1 MKTHAKKGKSLK
13 FKLIAL
19 SIGITVLLGGA
30 SIGVLKH
37 IVGTQQ
43 KAQLDSFE
51 AYARSLSDAIGAQFF
66 ERYGDVQAFSI
77 SPAIQSNNH
86 QTIVDMLNS
95 WSAMYGIYDLILL
108 VDAKGRLVATTS
120 KSPTGEDIGVKPL
133 YDMDYSDAPWFKAV
147 MEGKFTEDK
156 AKGFAGTF
164 VEGVQVDAWTS
175 KVYGSDRL
183 GSSFSAPVK
192 NAAGKVIGVISN
204 RAGSRWFEVAFK
216 ELYAGLKKSGFGS
229 SELSLLRQD
238 GVVLFDYASDPKAES
253 LSESK
258 YDWNRLLK
266 VSETGAAAAALKE
279 GRSGALLENNSKSGE
294 LQIAGFVPVSGGKF
308 VDSLGWSVLVRDDQ
322 AEAMSSLNQA
332 QNIFYAIFAL
342 VIAFSCLISYLFAVN
357 LAKTLSNLAG
367 RLSEGSN
374 EVHTAASAISH
385 SSTGLSEA
393 VVEQAAAIQ
402 ETAASIDE
410 VSSMVKM
417 SADNASQS
425 QKVSQT
431 SRATAEEGQ
440 EAVQEMS
447 RSIAAISESNTAI
460 MTQIEER
467 NRQIGEIVKVIAEI
481 GNKTK
486 VINDIVFQTKLL
498 SFNASVEAARAG
510 EHGKGFAVVAEEVG
524 NLAQMSGNA
533 AKEISTMLDSS
544 IQKVEGI
551 VAETRTEVERLV
563 VESKDKVEVGI
574 QVAERCGDVLTKI
587 LATVQEVDGMVGEI
601 SSASQEQAQGVAE
614 INKAMNQLDQVTQQN
629 SSISQSTAS
638 SATLLSGQSEQLRQM
653 VRDLFF
659 VINGT
664 EDGSRE
670 SHSPESQ
677 SSGGARPEKQVQNVV
692 ALKPKLEEKKNQSA
706 TKNERES
713 TTVATGTGPS
723 FEVPSKDDPR
733 FQDV

>member
-1 MKTHAKKGKSLK
+1 MNKQMTKGKSLK

-19 SIGITVLLGGA
+19 SMGITVMLGAA
-30 SIGVLKH
+30 SVGVLKH
-37 IVGTQQ
+37 IVSTQE

-66 ERYGDVQAFSI
+66 ERYGDIQAFAI
-77 SPAIQSNNH
+77 SPAIQSNS
-86 QTIVDMLNS
+86 QQSIVDMLNS
-95 WSAMYGIYDLILL
+95 WSALYGIYDLIML
-108 VDAKGRLVATTS
+108 VDSKGHLVATTS
-120 KSPTGEDIGVKPL
+120 KSPTGEEIAVKPL
-133 YDMDYSDAPWFKAV
+133 YEQNYSDAPWFKAV
-147 MEGKFTEDK
+147 MEGRFTEDK
-156 AKGFAGTF
+156 AKAFAGTF
-164 VEGVQVDAWTS
+164 VEDVQVDPYTS

-183 GSSFSAPVK
+183 GSSFSAAVK
-192 NAAGKVIGVISN
+192 NASGKVIGVITN

-229 SELSLLRQD
+229 SELSMLRQD
-238 GVVLFDYASDPKAES
+238 GALLYEYSSDPKIEA
-253 LSESK
+253 LSDSK
-258 YDWNRLLK
+258 YDWKRLLK
-266 VSETGAAAAALKE
+266 EVESGASWAALSAKK
-279 GRSGALLENNSKSGE
+279 SGSLLEKNSKSGD
-294 LQIAGFVPVSGGKF
+294 LQLTGFVPVSGGKF
-308 VDSLGWSVLVRDDQ
+308 VDSIGWSVLVRDSQ
-322 AEAMSSLNQA
+322 KEAMASLNQA
-332 QNIFYAIFAL
+332 QNIFYGIFAV
-342 VIAFSCLISYLFAVN
+342 VIALASLMSYFFAGS
-357 LAKTLSNLAG
+357 LSKSLSGLAG
-367 RLSEGSN
+367 RLSNGSN
-374 EVHTAASAISH
+374 EVLSAATQISR

-417 SADNASQS
+417 SADNATQS

-431 SRATAEEGQ
+431 SRTTAEEGQ

-467 NRQIGEIVKVIAEI
+467 NRQIGEIVKVIGEI

-563 VESKDKVEVGI
+563 VESKEKVEIGM
-574 QVAERCGDVLTKI
+574 QVASRCGDVLTKI
-587 LATVQEVDGMVGEI
+587 LSTVQEVDGMVGEI

-629 SSISQSTAS
+629 SAISQSTAS
-638 SATLLSGQSEQLRQM
+638 SAEALSSQAEQLRQM

-659 VINGT
+659 VINGSL
-664 EDGSRE
+664 DGA
-670 SHSPESQ
+670 Q
-677 SSGGARPEKQVQNVV
+677 VASGGADSSSAPREGQEENVV
-692 ALKPKLEEKKNQSA
+692 PIAKKRAPKSKQADSPKA
-706 TKNERES
+706 REHKDAVGAS
-713 TTVATGTGPS
+713 DLVNI
-723 FEVPSKDDPR
+723 EVPSKDDPR
-733 FQDV
+733 FEDV